1 MPFTDT
7 PWPNGAPCW
16 VDIAVPDLPAALGF
30 YGAVLGWSFVDT
42 GEEYG
47 HFALCQ
53 TEGHAAAGI
62 GPVMQEGQPS
72 FWTVYLATDDVD
84 ATTKLVT
91 DGGGSVLAGPMDIP
105 DTGRMAVCADATGGV
120 FGLWQA
126 AGQVGIEVFNQPGS
140 LVWEDA
146 RLTDVDR
153 GREFYRGLFPYTFGE
168 VPGMPLGEYGT
179 FDLHGRPMGGMGGTM
194 GAPEGTPSHWLAY
207 FGVESVDA
215 SVAAATERG
224 GTVMMAAQ
232 DMPFGRMA
240 VLTDPFGAPF
250 AVHQEIGEGGQG

>member
-16 VDIAVPDLPAALGF
+16 ADIAVPDLPAALAF
-30 YGAVLGWSFVDT
+30 YGAVVGWSFVDT

-47 HFALCQ
+47 HFNLCQ
-53 TEGHAAAGI
+53 TEGRAAAGI

-72 FWTVYLATDDVD
+72 FWTLYLATDDVE

-105 DTGRMAVCADATGGV
+105 ETGRMAVCSDPTGGV

-146 RLTDVDR
+146 RLTDVER
-153 GREFYRGLFPYTFGE
+153 GREFYAGLFPYRFAE
-168 VPGMPLGEYGT
+168 VPGLPLAEYGT
-179 FDLHGRPMGGMGGTM
+179 FGLGDEPLGGMGGTM
-194 GAPEGTPSHWLAY
+194 GAPEGTPSHWLVY

-215 SVAAATERG
+215 AVAAATERG
-224 GTVMMAAQ
+224 GGVVMAAQ
-232 DMPFGRMA
+232 DTPFGRMA
-240 VLTDPFGAPF
+240 VLGDPFGAPF
-250 AVHQEIGEGGQG
+250 AVHQEILAGDQG